1 MSLSLYPNNKLLI
14 AFSTAKVFHSPHCP
28 QAHLGSTP
36 ARGGD
41 FCGCTHGGGLKVRL
55 HLHQQRGWKDALG
68 DLPTATLPPD
78 LGLLQRP
85 CLARL
90 GIPTSSRAC
99 PYSEITSLQVR
110 SYWSVGGLIQCD
122 PFPPKKKT
130 PCDEAD
136 AQCPVQGHHC
146 RPRSA
151 EDCELEART
160 RRERRPRVPQAA
172 RSRLC
177 LDFGLQ
183 RPDERANFCCLTH
196 PVRGA
201 SCKSSPEKG
210 IF

>member
-1 MSLSLYPNNKLLI
+1 MHAWRWVES
-14 AFSTAKVFHSPHCP
+14 
-28 QAHLGSTP
+28 QAAS
-36 ARGGD
+36 ASEA
-41 FCGCTHGGGLKVRL
+41 
-55 HLHQQRGWKDALG
+55 GWKDALG

-110 SYWSVGGLIQCD
+110 PYWSVEGLIQCD

-136 AQCPVQGHHC
+136 AQCPVQGHRC

-160 RRERRPRVPQAA
+160 RRERRPQGPAGSTVPPVPGFRTPA
-172 RSRLC
+172 SRRESEFL
-177 LDFGLQ
+177 LFD
-183 RPDERANFCCLTH
+183 
-196 PVRGA
+196 
-201 SCKSSPEKG
+201 SPG
-210 IF
+210 PWRFV